1 MNSKDINK
9 PSAINSGELP
19 VLVNWV
25 ELLIKIL
32 FWIVILGICMFFIGL
47 TSAYIVKKGADVASG
62 HWQFFKM
69 PIQFYASTIVI
80 ILSSVTI
87 LMAKKYFFKGNKQSY
102 QIAMLASSILGT
114 VFLVLQYLGWKQ
126 LVNIGIYVGGSMS
139 HANGSF
145 FYVISGAHALHI
157 LVGLLIIYVL
167 TTIAF
172 IKQKKIQSKLSIEL
186 LALGIQ
192 LLSIYW
198 HIIDLI
204 WLSLFIMFLFL

>member
-1 MNSKDINK
+1 
-9 PSAINSGELP
+9 
-19 VLVNWV
+19 
-25 ELLIKIL
+25 
-32 FWIVILGICMFFIGL
+32 MFFIGL

-157 LVGLLIIYVL
+157 LGGLLIMYWMTLKSFVR
-167 TTIAF
+167 
-172 IKQKKIQSKLSIEL
+172 QKNVQSKVGIEL
-186 LALGIQ
+186 I
-192 LLSIYW
+192 SIYW
-198 HIIDLI
+198 HFVDIL
-204 WLSLFIMFLFL
+204 WVYLFAMLLFF

>member
-1 MNSKDINK
+1 MENTTASYSLPQLDNRINAK
-9 PSAINSGELP
+9 KFALWAAIGS
-19 VLVNWV
+19 
-25 ELLIKIL
+25 
-32 FWIVILGICMFFIGL
+32 ICMFFIGL

-69 PIQFYASTIVI
+69 PIQFYISTLIIV
-80 ILSSVTI
+80 LSSGSI
-87 LMAKKYFFKGNKQSY
+87 FLAKKYFVKGDKKSY

-157 LVGLLIIYVL
+157 LGGLLIMFWM
-167 TTIAF
+167 TAKAF
-172 IKQKKIQSKLSIEL
+172 IKKKNVQSKLGIEL
-186 LALGIQ
+186 I
-192 LLSIYW
+192 SIYW
-198 HIIDLI
+198 HFVDIL
-204 WLSLFIMFLFL
+204 WVYLFAMLLFF